1 MIDMPKTAPTKFPFW
16 ALPVFFSGV
25 VFSVHRKIILPTNR
39 IMHTYWKY
47 MSDNLVPHNIFRFI
61 SKKIISLATASI
73 NWFWNCLRGNARTD
87 VQLFRQQNLKKKQR
101 NLRLQDY
108 LIDHCLG
115 NLPPIW
121 VERPVI
127 QGGFSIQHTW
137 IIDTTPLCSM
147 RNTVH
152 LQTVD
157 FPLSC

>member
-87 VQLFRQQNLKKKQR
+87 VQLFRQQNLKKKTEKFAPA
-101 NLRLQDY
+101 RLPDWS
-108 LIDHCLG
+108 
-115 NLPPIW
+115 LPRQFAPYMSR
-121 VERPVI
+121 EAGDP
-127 QGGFSIQHTW
+127 GGIFQHTW